1 MKKLPP
7 QNEGKDKGFQI
18 PELVRLPAELVRLL
32 AELVRLPAD
41 SRTCPPAGGFQI
53 PNLWLAF

>member
-41 SRTCPPAGGFQI
+41 STLRQV
-53 PNLWLAF
+53 LQ

>member
-18 PELVRLPAELVRLL
+18 PELVRLPA
-32 AELVRLPAD
+32 D
-41 SRTCPPAGGFQI
+41 SRTCPPTGGFQI
-53 PNLWLAF
+53 QNMSGGLSPEGAK

>member
-32 AELVRLPAD
+32 SELVRLPAELVRLLTD
-41 SRTCPPAGGFQI
+41 FTLRQV
-53 PNLWLAF
+53 LQ